1 VKPARKK
8 QKHRVRDREFKPF
21 PGQNAENC
29 EEQVWARDLGDLS
42 PELRVPFLK
51 GAVLLDDGL
60 KKAELIL
67 PVVEEVDYGAE
78 DVDDTAAVGA
88 EKVAEREVPEEDGV
102 EEGVGPPVEARE
114 RYGAH
119 VVLRVV
125 DRLQRLKL

>member
-1 VKPARKK
+1 
-8 QKHRVRDREFKPF
+8 VRDREFKPF